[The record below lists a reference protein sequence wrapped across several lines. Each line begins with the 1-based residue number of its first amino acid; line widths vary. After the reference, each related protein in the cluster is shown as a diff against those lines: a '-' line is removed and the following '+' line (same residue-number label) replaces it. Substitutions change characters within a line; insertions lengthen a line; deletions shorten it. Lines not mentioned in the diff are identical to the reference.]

1 MCIGKAMSKL
11 AFSGMYFTKMFKN
24 KRIEV
29 YEEF

>member
-1 MCIGKAMSKL
+1 MCIGKAMPKL
-11 AFSGMYFTKMFKN
+11 ASVECIFAKMFKN